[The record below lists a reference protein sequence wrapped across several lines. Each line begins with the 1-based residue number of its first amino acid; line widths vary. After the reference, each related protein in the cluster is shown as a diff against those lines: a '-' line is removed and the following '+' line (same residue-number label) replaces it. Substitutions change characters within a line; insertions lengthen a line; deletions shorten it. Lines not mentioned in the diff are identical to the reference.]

1 MADSGSRQH
10 FPLAP
15 TVALY
20 HAECA
25 DGFGAAWALW
35 RRFPQARFV
44 PVKHGV
50 PPPEGLKGERV
61 VIVDFSY
68 ARDLLE
74 TMARETDRLLV
85 LDHHITAEK
94 ALAGLPYAY
103 FDMKKSG
110 AVLAWEW
117 AHDHPV
123 PWLLDYIQ
131 DKDLWTWALPMS
143 REINAAVA
151 SYPFDFQLWNRFKQ
165 KELEQEGRAILRYEQ
180 ELVNKLAGQAV
191 LVEFQ
196 GETVPSVQ
204 SAILTSQIGERL
216 SAEAPFCII
225 WHDRDGRRYYSMR
238 SREDGTDVGAIAASF
253 GGGGHTHAAGF
264 SIPLGPMDRCPRIP
278 HCRDP
283 SLIAVVTAPRRAGGH
298 DSAPGRQ
305 SHRTHSGR
313 HDHVHRHLRAGLF
326 LPGSLPPTPA
336 EAFVFQYGAIPALLF
351 GQAALP
357 PSIAVGIP
365 AYVTLLTSMFLHG
378 GWMHLI
384 GNMLYLWIFGNN
396 IEDVM
401 GHATFVVFYLA
412 CGILAALSHAVTDP
426 TSTIPMVGASGAISG
441 VLGAYI
447 LLFPRATCWCSCR
460 ESA

>member
-1 MADSGSRQH
+1 MLASMAGSGTRQH
-10 FPLAP
+10 FPLPP
-15 TVALY
+15 TVVLY

-35 RRFPQARFV
+35 RRFPEARFV

-50 PPPEGLKGERV
+50 PPPEGLTGERV

-68 ARDLLE
+68 GRDLLE
-74 TMARETDRLLV
+74 SMAQETENLLV

-103 FDMKKSG
+103 FDLKKSG

-117 AHDHPV
+117 AQDHPA
-123 PWLLDYIQ
+123 PWLLQYIQ

-151 SYPFDFQLWNRFKQ
+151 SHPFEFDVWSGFKQ

-191 LVEFQ
+191 TVEFQ

-204 SAILTSQIGERL
+204 SSVLTSQIGERL
-216 SAEAPFCII
+216 SADAPFCII

-264 SIPLGPMDRCPRIP
+264 SIPLGPD
-278 HCRDP
+278 
-283 SLIAVVTAPRRAGGH
+283 
-298 DSAPGRQ
+298 
-305 SHRTHSGR
+305 
-313 HDHVHRHLRAGLF
+313 
-326 LPGSLPPTPA
+326 GSLPA
-336 EAFVFQYGAIPALLF
+336 NPALPRSLVDRRR
-351 GQAALP
+351 
-357 PSIAVGIP
+357 S
-365 AYVTLLTSMFLHG
+365 TS
-378 GWMHLI
+378 
-384 GNMLYLWIFGNN
+384 
-396 IEDVM
+396 
-401 GHATFVVFYLA
+401 
-412 CGILAALSHAVTDP
+412 
-426 TSTIPMVGASGAISG
+426 
-441 VLGAYI
+441 
-447 LLFPRATCWCSCR
+447 
-460 ESA
+460 